1 MNTSKERTRDEIL
14 VFENGRILDVENE
27 RFIERGVII
36 VRDKLISDIG
46 SRGEVET
53 PKNVETIDLKGN
65 VVLPGLIDAH
75 MHLTCSCSGF

>member
-14 VFENGRILDVENE
+14 VLENGKILDVENE

-46 SRGEVET
+46 SRGEVEI
-53 PKNVETIDLKGN
+53 PKNVETIDLYETYRCFEISN
-65 VVLPGLIDAH
+65 FI
-75 MHLTCSCSGF
+75 CC

>member
-14 VFENGRILDVENE
+14 VLENGRILDVENE

-46 SRGEVET
+46 SRGEVEI

-75 MHLTCSCSGF
+75 IHLTT